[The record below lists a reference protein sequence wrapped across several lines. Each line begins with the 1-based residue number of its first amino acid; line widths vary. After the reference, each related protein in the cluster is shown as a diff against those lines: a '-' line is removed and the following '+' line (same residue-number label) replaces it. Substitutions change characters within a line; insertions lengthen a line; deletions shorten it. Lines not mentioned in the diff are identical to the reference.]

1 MAGEKLVGANYVPP
15 DHVAKVTG
23 RAKYAEDFRAEGML
37 FAKLLL
43 SPMPHARVRS
53 IDVSAAL
60 AMPGV
65 KAIVTADDVP
75 DPPNGGEKALTK
87 EPFYAGEPVLAVAA
101 VDEAT
106 AAEAVERIVVDF
118 EALPFT
124 TDPLESLRPGTPA
137 ARLDGNV
144 WSAPP
149 PPNPNAPP
157 GPPAPAKRETL
168 KWTDADFAAAQPG
181 QLPIGQHVETW
192 AFGDLDAGFAA
203 AAVTLDETFVV
214 QSTGHHP
221 METRSAMAYWQNG
234 KLFLHLSTQSV
245 AFTRAGVANWVGIPP
260 EDVVLIC
267 EYTGGGFGSKGA
279 GAVSSAIPALLSKK
293 ANAPVMMRISR
304 EEEGFIGRARTNMT
318 GRAKVGFAK
327 DGKITA
333 LDLFIVQDSGAY
345 GPMGDF
351 RSRANATSLIY
362 QPGAMRVRA
371 VNVLTN
377 TPPRTQQRLPGPMQ
391 ANGIM
396 EPVLTKAAKQLDL
409 DQVAIRHINSPE
421 GKANYGP
428 PLPNGQRRHIT
439 SAFVKQA
446 LDQGK
451 AQFRWDERKAQSGVR
466 KGSKVRGVGVT
477 VGPHG
482 AGSVGFDSIMTIRP
496 DGKLYVQSGV
506 GNLGTHSVID
516 LARVAADILAMPWE
530 KVEVI
535 WGDTGK
541 HLPWTC
547 LSVGSQTTHA
557 MTRANYA
564 GAMDAKRKLQEIAA
578 MDLGGSPDDYD
589 VGDERVYRRGSPG
602 RGLTYAQAAQRA
614 IALGGRFDGH
624 TVPEDVNAMTKTS
637 AAALAGLGLMG
648 VAKDTHPRDGN
659 TFSFVIGF
667 AEVEV
672 DVETGKVTLVDYLSV
687 GDVGT
692 VVNPRSLIAQLNGG
706 SCLGIAHALC
716 QKWVV
721 DPQYGVTLAR
731 RFHCNKPLTILDIPN
746 RLQAVALDIADPETP
761 VGARGVGEPPVGA
774 GYGAVLNAIA
784 DAIGVDAFRRAP
796 VTADIVLMSLEHGRR
811 MHEPLRAHM

>member
-1 MAGEKLVGANYVPP
+1 MAGEKLVGANYVPA

-53 IDVSAAL
+53 IDTSAAL

-65 KAIVTADDVP
+65 RAIITADDVP
-75 DPPNGGEKALTK
+75 DQPGEKALTN
-87 EPFYAGEPVLAVAA
+87 EPFYAGEPILAVAA
-101 VDEAT
+101 VDEVT
-106 AAEAVERIVVDF
+106 AADAIERIVVDL
-118 EALPFT
+118 EPLPFII
-124 TDPLESLRPGTPA
+124 DPLESLRPGTPS

-144 WSAPP
+144 WSAPRP
-149 PPNPNAPP
+149 PTPGAPP
-157 GPPAPAKRETL
+157 GPPAPAARETV
-168 KWTDADFAAAQPG
+168 KWTAEDFAAAGPD
-181 QLPIGQHVETW
+181 QLPMGRTLEEWSV
-192 AFGDLDAGFAA
+192 GDLDAGLKEAA
-203 AAVTLDETFVV
+203 LVLDETFVV

-234 KLFLHLSTQSV
+234 KLYLHGSTQSV
-245 AFTRAGVANWVGIPP
+245 AATVGLIANWVGVPVS
-260 EDVVLIC
+260 DVVLVC

-279 GAVSSAIPALLSKK
+279 GAVSMAIPALLSKK

-304 EEEGFIGRARTNMT
+304 EEESYIGRARTNMT

-327 DGKITA
+327 DGRITA

-351 RSRANATSLIY
+351 RSGANAASLIY
-362 QPGAMRVRA
+362 QPGAMRLRA
-371 VNVLTN
+371 INVITN
-377 TPPRTQQRLPGPMQ
+377 TPPRTQQRSPGPMQ

-396 EPVLTKAAKQLDL
+396 EPVITKAAKLL
-409 DQVAIRHINSPE
+409 GIDQVAIRRLNSPE
-421 GKANYGP
+421 GKAVYAA
-428 PLPNGQRRHIT
+428 PLPNGQRRHVT
-439 SAFVKQA
+439 SAFVKDA
-446 LDQGK
+446 LDRGQE
-451 AQFRWDERKAQSGVR
+451 AFRWDERKATSGQR
-466 KGSKVRGVGVT
+466 RGSKVRGVGVA

-535 WGDTGK
+535 WGNTGN
-541 HLPWTC
+541 HLPFTC

-578 MDLGGSPDDYD
+578 MDLGGSPDDYEL
-589 VGDERVYRRGSPG
+589 GGERVHQRGNPG

-614 IALGGRFDGH
+614 IALGGTFDGH
-624 TVPEDVNAMTKTS
+624 TVPENLNVMTKTS
-637 AAALAGLGLMG
+637 AAALVGLGLMG
-648 VAKDTHPRDGN
+648 VAKDTHPRDGD
-659 TFSFVIGF
+659 TYSFVVGF

-672 DVETGKVTLVDYLSV
+672 DVETGKVELVDFLSV

-692 VVNPRSLIAQLNGG
+692 VVNPRSLHGQLNGG
-706 SCLGIAHALC
+706 VCLGIAHALC
-716 QKWVV
+716 QKWVI
-721 DPQYGVTLAR
+721 DPQYGLMLAR
-731 RFHCNKPLTILDIPN
+731 RFHNTKPLTILDIPSSMPT
-746 RLQAVALDIADPETP
+746 LALNMADPETP

-774 GYGAVLNAIA
+774 GYGAVMNAIA
-784 DAIGVDAFRRAP
+784 DAVGVDVFRRAP
-796 VTADIVLMSLEHGRR
+796 VTADIVLMSLEHERR
-811 MHEPLRAHM
+811 MHEPLQAHI

>member
-1 MAGEKLVGANYVPP
+1 VMAGEKLVGANYVPP

-53 IDVSAAL
+53 IDASAAL

-65 KAIVTADDVP
+65 KAILTADDVP
-75 DPPNGGEKALTK
+75 DQNGGEKALTN

-118 EALPFT
+118 EPLPFI
-124 TDPLESLRPGTPA
+124 TDPLESLRPGTSS

-144 WSAPP
+144 WSAPA
-149 PPNPNAPP
+149 PPNPG
-157 GPPAPAKRETL
+157 GPPTPAKRETL
-168 KWTDADFAAAQPG
+168 KWTDADFSAAAAG
-181 QLPIGQHVETW
+181 QLPTGKHVEQW
-192 AFGDLDAGFAA
+192 AFGDLEAGFAA
-203 AAVTLDETFVV
+203 AAVTIDETFVV

-234 KLFLHLSTQSV
+234 KLYLHCSTQSV
-245 AFTRAGVANWVGIPP
+245 AFTHGLVANWVGIPAS
-260 EDVVLIC
+260 DVVLVC

-279 GAVSSAIPALLSKK
+279 GAISSAIPALLSKK
-293 ANAPVMMRISR
+293 AGAPVMMRISR

-327 DGKITA
+327 DGRITA
-333 LDLFIVQDSGAY
+333 LDLFVVQDSGAY

-351 RSRANATSLIY
+351 RSGGNAASLIY
-362 QPGAMRVRA
+362 QPAAMRMRA

-377 TPPRTQQRLPGPMQ
+377 TPPRTQQRSPGPMQ

-396 EPVLTKAAKQLDL
+396 EPVLTKAAKQLGL
-409 DQVAIRHINSPE
+409 DQVAIRRINSPE
-421 GKANYGP
+421 GKAVYGP
-428 PLPNGQRRHIT
+428 PLPNGQRRHTT

-446 LDQGK
+446 LDRGK
-451 AQFRWDERKAQSGVR
+451 EQFRWDDRKAESGVR
-466 KGSKVRGVGVT
+466 RGSKVRGVGVT

-482 AGSVGFDSIMTIRP
+482 AGSIGWDAIMTIRP

-530 KVEVI
+530 KVEVV
-535 WGDTGK
+535 WGNTGK

-564 GAMDAKRKLQEIAA
+564 GAMDAKRKLQELAA
-578 MDLGGSPDDYD
+578 MDLGGAPEDYEL
-589 VGDERVYRRGSPG
+589 GGERVYRRGSPG
-602 RGLTYAQAAQRA
+602 RGLSYAQAAQRA
-614 IALGGRFDGH
+614 IALGGKFDGH
-624 TVPEDVNAMTKTS
+624 VVPEDVNAMTKTS
-637 AAALAGLGLMG
+637 AAALVGLGLMG
-648 VAKDTHPRDGN
+648 VAKDNHPRDGD
-659 TFSFVIGF
+659 TYSFVIGF
-667 AEVEV
+667 AQVEV
-672 DVETGKVTLVDYLSV
+672 DVETGKVELVDFLSV
-687 GDVGT
+687 GDVGS
-692 VVNPRSLIAQLNGG
+692 VVNPRSLHGQLNGG
-706 SCLGIAHALC
+706 VCLGIAHALC
-716 QKWVV
+716 QKLVI
-721 DPQYGVTLAR
+721 DPQYGLMLSR
-731 RFHCNKPLTILDIPN
+731 RFHHTKPLSILDIP
-746 RLQAVALDIADPETP
+746 ATMPTVALDFADPETP
-761 VGARGVGEPPVGA
+761 TGARGVGEPPVGA
-774 GYGAVLNAIA
+774 GYGAVMNAIA
-784 DAIGVDAFRRAP
+784 DAVGVD
-796 VTADIVLMSLEHGRR
+796 V
-811 MHEPLRAHM
+811 

>member
-1 MAGEKLVGANYVPP
+1 MAGEKLVGANYVPA

-53 IDVSAAL
+53 IDTSAAL

-65 KAIVTADDVP
+65 RAIITADDVP
-75 DPPNGGEKALTK
+75 NQPGEKALTN
-87 EPFYAGEPVLAVAA
+87 EPFYAGEPILAVAA
-101 VDEAT
+101 VDEVT
-106 AAEAVERIVVDF
+106 AADAIERIVVDL
-118 EALPFT
+118 EPLPFII
-124 TDPLESLRPGTPA
+124 DPLESLRPGTPS

-144 WSAPP
+144 WSAPRP
-149 PPNPNAPP
+149 PTPGAPP
-157 GPPAPAKRETL
+157 GPPAPAARETV
-168 KWTDADFAAAQPG
+168 KWTAEDFAAAGPD
-181 QLPIGQHVETW
+181 QLPMGRTLEEWSV
-192 AFGDLDAGFAA
+192 GDLDAGLKEAA
-203 AAVTLDETFVV
+203 LVLDETFVV

-234 KLFLHLSTQSV
+234 KLYLHGSTQSV
-245 AFTRAGVANWVGIPP
+245 AATVGLIANWVGVPVS
-260 EDVVLIC
+260 DVVLVC

-279 GAVSSAIPALLSKK
+279 GAVSMAIPALLSKK

-304 EEEGFIGRARTNMT
+304 EEESYIGRARTNMT

-327 DGKITA
+327 DGRITA

-351 RSRANATSLIY
+351 RSGANAASLIY
-362 QPGAMRVRA
+362 QPGAMRLRA
-371 VNVLTN
+371 INVITN
-377 TPPRTQQRLPGPMQ
+377 TPPRTQQRSPGPMQ

-396 EPVLTKAAKQLDL
+396 EPVITKAAKLL
-409 DQVAIRHINSPE
+409 GIDQVAIRRLNSPE
-421 GKANYGP
+421 GKAVYAA
-428 PLPNGQRRHIT
+428 PLPNGQRRHVT
-439 SAFVKQA
+439 SAFVKDA
-446 LDQGK
+446 LDRGQE
-451 AQFRWDERKAQSGVR
+451 AFRWDERKATSGQR
-466 KGSKVRGVGVT
+466 RGSKVRGVGVA

-535 WGDTGK
+535 WGNTGN
-541 HLPWTC
+541 HLPFTC

-578 MDLGGSPDDYD
+578 MDLGGSPDDYEL
-589 VGDERVYRRGSPG
+589 GGERVYRRGSPA

-614 IALGGRFDGH
+614 ITLGGTFDGH
-624 TVPEDVNAMTKTS
+624 TVPENLNVMTKTS
-637 AAALAGLGLMG
+637 AAALVGLGLMG
-648 VAKDTHPRDGN
+648 VAKDTHPRDGD
-659 TFSFVIGF
+659 TYSFVVGF

-672 DVETGKVTLVDYLSV
+672 DVETGKVELVDFLSV

-692 VVNPRSLIAQLNGG
+692 VVNPRSLHGQLNGG
-706 SCLGIAHALC
+706 VCLGIAHALC
-716 QKWVV
+716 QKWVI
-721 DPQYGVTLAR
+721 DPQYGLMLAR
-731 RFHCNKPLTILDIPN
+731 RFHNTKPLTILDIPSSMPT
-746 RLQAVALDIADPETP
+746 LALDMADPETP

-774 GYGAVLNAIA
+774 GYGAVMNAIA
-784 DAIGVDAFRRAP
+784 DAVGVDVFRRAP
-796 VTADIVLMSLEHGRR
+796 VTADIVLMSLEHERR
-811 MHEPLRAHM
+811 MHEPLQAHI

>member
-1 MAGEKLVGANYVPP
+1 MAGEKLVGTNYVPP

-53 IDVSAAL
+53 IDASAAL

-65 KAIVTADDVP
+65 KAILTADDVP
-75 DPPNGGEKALTK
+75 DQNGGEKALTN

-118 EALPFT
+118 EPLPFI
-124 TDPLESLRPGTPA
+124 TDPLESLRPGTSS

-144 WSAPP
+144 WSAPA
-149 PPNPNAPP
+149 PPNPG
-157 GPPAPAKRETL
+157 GPPTPAKRETL
-168 KWTDADFAAAQPG
+168 KWTDADFSAAAAG
-181 QLPIGQHVETW
+181 QLPIGKHVEQW
-192 AFGDLDAGFAA
+192 AFGDLDGGFAA

-234 KLFLHLSTQSV
+234 KLYLHCSTQSV
-245 AFTRAGVANWVGIPP
+245 AFTHGLVANWVGIPAS
-260 EDVVLIC
+260 DVVLVC

-279 GAVSSAIPALLSKK
+279 GAISSAIPALLSKK
-293 ANAPVMMRISR
+293 AGAPVMMRISR

-327 DGKITA
+327 DGRITA

-351 RSRANATSLIY
+351 RSGGNAASLIY
-362 QPGAMRVRA
+362 QPAAMRMRA

-377 TPPRTQQRLPGPMQ
+377 TPPRTQQRSPGPMQ

-396 EPVLTKAAKQLDL
+396 EPVLTKAAKQLGL
-409 DQVAIRHINSPE
+409 DQVAIRRINSPE
-421 GKANYGP
+421 GKAVYGP
-428 PLPNGQRRHIT
+428 PLPNGQRRHTT
-439 SAFVKQA
+439 SAFVKEA
-446 LDQGK
+446 LDRGK
-451 AQFRWDERKAQSGVR
+451 EQFRWDDRKAESGVR
-466 KGSKVRGVGVT
+466 RGSKVRGVGVT

-482 AGSVGFDSIMTIRP
+482 AGSIGWDAIMTIRP

-530 KVEVI
+530 KVEVV
-535 WGDTGK
+535 WGNTGK

-564 GAMDAKRKLQEIAA
+564 GAMDAKRKLQELAA
-578 MDLGGSPDDYD
+578 MDLGGAPEDYEL
-589 VGDERVYRRGSPG
+589 GGERVFRRGNPG
-602 RGLTYAQAAQRA
+602 RGLSYAQAAQRA
-614 IALGGRFDGH
+614 ISLGGKFDGH
-624 TVPEDVNAMTKTS
+624 EVPADVNAMTKTS
-637 AAALAGLGLMG
+637 AAALVGLGLMG
-648 VAKDTHPRDGN
+648 VAKDNHPRDGD
-659 TFSFVIGF
+659 TYSFVIGF
-667 AEVEV
+667 AQVEV
-672 DVETGKVTLVDYLSV
+672 DVETGKVELVDFLSV
-687 GDVGT
+687 GDVGS
-692 VVNPRSLIAQLNGG
+692 VVNPRSLHGQLNGG
-706 SCLGIAHALC
+706 VCLGIAHALC
-716 QKWVV
+716 QKLVI
-721 DPQYGVTLAR
+721 DPQYGLMLSR
-731 RFHCNKPLTILDIPN
+731 RFHHTKPLSILDIPA
-746 RLQAVALDIADPETP
+746 RMPTLALNLADPETP
-761 VGARGVGEPPVGA
+761 TGARGVGEPPVGA
-774 GYGAVLNAIA
+774 GYGAVMNAIA
-784 DAIGVDAFRRAP
+784 DAVGVDVFRRAP
-796 VTADIVLMSLEHGRR
+796 VTPDVVLMSLEHGRR
-811 MHEPLRAHM
+811 MHEPLQAHL